1 MVDAMSTPPRRALVI
16 EDERDV
22 ARLIDF
28 HLRRAGFE
36 VEVAATGT
44 DGLARASERP
54 PQLVVL
60 DVRLPDIDGFE
71 VCTRLRAQQ
80 ATESCGVLM
89 LTAHGLPEDRVEA
102 FERGADDYLTK
113 PFVARELVLRA
124 DAVARRVPESAPKS
138 PRPPQAPLRC
148 GVIELDR
155 ETLEVRVRGEPCD
168 VRPSEIRLLQLF
180 LEHPGRTFSRKD
192 LLLRVWGIS
201 TPANERLVDVAV
213 HRARTALGD
222 EGGAIETI
230 VDGGYRLRRE
240 GRAPR

>member
-1 MVDAMSTPPRRALVI
+1 MSSSSPRRVLVI
-16 EDERDV
+16 EDEHDV
-22 ARLIDF
+22 ARLLDF

-36 VEVAATGT
+36 VEVASNGA
-44 DGLARASERP
+44 DGLARAAARP

-71 VCTRLRAQQ
+71 VCARLRAKP
-80 ATESCGVLM
+80 ATESVGVLM

-102 FERGADDYLTK
+102 FERGADDYMTK

-124 DAVARRVPESAPKS
+124 GALARRVPGT
-138 PRPPQAPLRC
+138 RPARTPQPPIRC
-148 GVIELDR
+148 GVIELDL
-155 ETLEVRVRGEPCD
+155 ETLEVRVRGEVVE

-180 LEHPGRTFSRKD
+180 LEHPGRTFSRKE
-192 LLLRVWGIS
+192 LLVRVWGIS
-201 TPANERLVDVAV
+201 GPANERLVDVAV
-213 HRARTALGD
+213 HRARTALGG

-240 GRAPR
+240 GRAPS